1 MKKSMKKLTALLLA
15 MVMVLAMGI
24 TSFAATPDDDGY
36 ITVPVKVVIED
47 MPAAN
52 KLPEGYTGPTT
63 AGVLFEGNIT
73 FNINIDESTTAM
85 DFIDATNLA
94 IQKSSTGEYIST
106 INGLGSID
114 LEYTEHSYKGYSWMI
129 DMKAGSSVEV
139 TGTRPTWAEPA
150 PVKNAW
156 FSSPLAASNVEMN
169 GEQYFPYDYYSPNNG
184 GFTTSVEGIIVKYVL
199 TETTW

>member
-24 TSFAATPDDDGY
+24 TSFAATPDDDGD

-47 MPAAN
+47 MPAAD

-73 FNINIDESTTAM
+73 INENYNTTAM
-85 DFIDATNLA
+85 DFIEATKLA
-94 IQKSSTGEYIST
+94 IQKTSTGEYIST

-129 DMKAGSSVEV
+129 DMKAGSTVTA
-139 TGTRPTWAEPA
+139 TGTQPSWADPA
-150 PVKNAW
+150 PVANAW

-169 GEQYFPYDYYSPNNG
+169 GAQYFPYDYYNQANG
-184 GFTTSVEGIIVKYVL
+184 GFTTSVEGITVKYVL